1 MGKPKIYIDG
11 QSGTTG
17 LEIRQRLQ
25 DREDIELLVIDDA
38 LRHDDAERRKMF
50 EAADLAFLCLP
61 DQAARKAVDLAEGS
75 GARIIDASTAHRTD
89 WTYGFPELDHRQEE
103 KIRTADKVANP
114 GCHATGFI
122 AAVAPLSRG
131 GLLKPDAQLTAFSL
145 TGYTGGGKR
154 MIAEY
159 EGSKTEQM
167 LAPKAYGLDLNH
179 KHLPEMKTVC
189 GLEKAPL
196 FIPVVDDYPRGMLV
210 MVPVASEQLTR
221 PLSLQEMQD
230 HFRQWY
236 QGTAVAVQE
245 GQPGLYTGD
254 KAGTDDLELF
264 VTGAESGS
272 GFVIAAR
279 FDNLGKGAC
288 GAAIRNMELMLGLDT
303 GQ

>member
-17 LEIRQRLQ
+17 LEIRQRLK
-25 DREDIELLVIDDA
+25 DREDIELLVIDEA
-38 LRHDDAERRKMF
+38 LRHDEAERRRMF

-61 DQAARKAVDLAEGS
+61 DQAAREAVALAEGS
-75 GARIIDASTAHRTD
+75 GARIIDASTAHRTV
-89 WTYGFPELDHRQEE
+89 WTYGFPELDHRQKE

-122 AAVAPLSRG
+122 AAAAPLSRG
-131 GLLKPDAQLTAFSL
+131 GLLKPEAQLTAFSL
-145 TGYTGGGKR
+145 TGYTGGGKK

-159 EGSKTEQM
+159 EGAKTEQM
-167 LAPKAYGLDLNH
+167 KAPRAYGLNLNH
-179 KHLPEMKTVC
+179 KHLPEMKAVC

-210 MVPVASEQLTR
+210 LVPVAADQLTR
-221 PLSLQEMQD
+221 PMTLEELQA
-230 HFRQWY
+230 HYVRWY
-236 QGTAVAVQE
+236 EGTAVAVHE
-245 GQPGLYTGD
+245 GQPGLYAAD

-264 VTGAESGS
+264 VSADEEAS

-288 GAAIRNMELMLGLDT
+288 GAAIRNMEIMLGLN
-303 GQ
+303 QEQ